1 MKELPASRVWGEESS
16 AGHAQGRS
24 LPSSTTRGEKLPAG
38 RAYGEESLTGCA
50 RRSCLPAGHTGVGR
64 GELADRLCAE
74 EEVPAGHAR
83 ERSSLASPRLP
94 VTPGERCRRPATRR
108 GRSSPTGAAQGDD
121 FSASRAREEESSAGH
136 RHPPRPWY
144 RLQRPSAWLSTPDL
158 PEKEIRKKRRLRW
171 LTADASP
178 MRNTDRPVPPYYLP
192 ISMMQFFS
200 VKVIEIMGGL
210 QWPLHVYGIVAT
222 RDSQDNKRNF
232 LFRCDRE
239 HCQTLASPQ
248 DSCLRLTRPSRAIV
262 MVNPVV
268 VEVDLK
274 VKGSRGPPSED
285 KLESTEDSTMEFAF
299 AHLQSAVEA
308 TITARVVEGS
318 PDFRARKLI
327 VRMEAT
333 DHGGDDTAVVKEEIF
348 CARKTSRSQNWIRE
362 CEHQVAAVAIPVL
375 HNKTSS

>member
-1 MKELPASRVWGEESS
+1 MESGQSGDGAS
-16 AGHAQGRS
+16 H
-24 LPSSTTRGEKLPAG
+24 
-38 RAYGEESLTGCA
+38 
-50 RRSCLPAGHTGVGR
+50 GHTSTVV
-64 GELADRLCAE
+64 ETAKEEALAGGYDE
-74 EEVPAGHAR
+74 EEEDCTP
-83 ERSSLASPRLP
+83 LP
-94 VTPGERCRRPATRR
+94 NGLICSRQNWETMYGKF
-108 GRSSPTGAAQGDD
+108 GAFED
-121 FSASRAREEESSAGH
+121 E
-136 RHPPRPWY
+136 
-144 RLQRPSAWLSTPDL
+144 T
-158 PEKEIRKKRRLRW
+158 
-171 LTADASP
+171 DASP

-262 MVNPVV
+262 IVNPVV

-285 KLESTEDSTMEFAF
+285 KVLSEHAFVHNHTGHRIKPGFPHRQLESTEDSTMEFVF

-308 TITARVVEGS
+308 TITVGVVEGS
-318 PDFRARKLI
+318 PDFRARFTARTAGIDEDVLLLDFQDGPKVVVDDDGFVVLRRRVVSVEGTGKLI
-327 VRMEAT
+327 LRMEAT

-348 CARKTSRSQNWIRE
+348 CARKTSRSQSYFMLGFCKLSIIIAWSLL
-362 CEHQVAAVAIPVL
+362 P
-375 HNKTSS
+375 

>member
-1 MKELPASRVWGEESS
+1 MGRLRLASLPKSHKLKANGTNSWTEKEEINAGEGEEADPRTPHS
-16 AGHAQGRS
+16 
-24 LPSSTTRGEKLPAG
+24 PSQPANPTFP
-38 RAYGEESLTGCA
+38 AAAAAMESGQSGDGA
-50 RRSCLPAGHTGVGR
+50 SHGHTSTVV
-64 GELADRLCAE
+64 ETAKEEALAGGYDE
-74 EEVPAGHAR
+74 EEEDCTP
-83 ERSSLASPRLP
+83 LP
-94 VTPGERCRRPATRR
+94 NGLICSRQNWETMYGKF
-108 GRSSPTGAAQGDD
+108 GAFED
-121 FSASRAREEESSAGH
+121 E
-136 RHPPRPWY
+136 
-144 RLQRPSAWLSTPDL
+144 T
-158 PEKEIRKKRRLRW
+158 
-171 LTADASP
+171 DASP

-285 KLESTEDSTMEFAF
+285 KVLSEHAFVHNHTGHRIKPGFPHRQLESTEDSTMEFAF

-348 CARKTSRSQNWIRE
+348 CARKTSRSQSYFMLGFCKLSIIIAWSLL
-362 CEHQVAAVAIPVL
+362 P
-375 HNKTSS
+375 

>member
-348 CARKTSRSQNWIRE
+348 CARKTSRSQSYFMLGFCKLSIIIAWSLL
-362 CEHQVAAVAIPVL
+362 P
-375 HNKTSS
+375 